1 MIIKQKLYSIA
12 VVSEAIVLMLVN
24 ISGAAIFVDNP
35 NHCERQTIT
44 YTYNVTNNSGNV
56 NITEPITVHV
66 SPNI

>member
-1 MIIKQKLYSIA
+1 
-12 VVSEAIVLMLVN
+12 MLVS

-35 NHCERQTIT
+35 NHCEHCEGQTIT